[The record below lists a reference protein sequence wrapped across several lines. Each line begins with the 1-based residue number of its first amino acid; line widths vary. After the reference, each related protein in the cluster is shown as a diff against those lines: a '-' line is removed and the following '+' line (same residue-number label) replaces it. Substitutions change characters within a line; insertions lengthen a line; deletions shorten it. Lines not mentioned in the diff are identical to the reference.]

1 MRLNG
6 LLALASLLITYASLI
21 PSALA
26 NTEKAI
32 FVAPGAEE
40 VPQHTARRSAW
51 YLAALPRLTHRE
63 FTARVEL
70 DRGFPNGTSPFGPE
84 TWFLL
89 EDLKPGK
96 RYEARISWAATVRAA
111 SPPPPRFIRHVAE
124 VS

>member
-6 LLALASLLITYASLI
+6 LFALTSLLITYASLI
-21 PSALA
+21 PGAVA

-32 FVAPGAEE
+32 FIAPGVEE

-51 YLAALPRLTHRE
+51 YLAVLPKLTHRE
-63 FTARVEL
+63 FTVRVEL

-111 SPPPPRFIRHVAE
+111 SPPRFIQYVTK
-124 VS
+124 